1 MPEAFSAASFVDSI
15 GVCTHLAYTNTA
27 YANTVQAVQYLGSL
41 GIKHIR
47 DGTGDYG
54 PVANSINYGR
64 WRQVYAA
71 GISILDVVD
80 PRGGWP
86 AVSAEEMLEVIN
98 SYIDPAIGSGQFM
111 FEGPN
116 EYDLSG
122 VAGWTSTLTAYQNTL
137 YSAVNG
143 KYPVVGP
150 SMGRPPNSDKVGDI
164 SHSLDYGN
172 IHAYYAGGAPGTTM
186 QAYMLIY
193 AQAMS
198 GTKRLFVTET
208 GYHNALHDHSNQ
220 PGVDEITSAKYL
232 LRTLLLNY
240 IAGIVRTYIYELL
253 DEFPDPGLTN
263 NQANFGLIA
272 NDGRFKPAAKA
283 VQSLIAVL
291 TDTATCPNSKVG
303 MGFETTCKTVQSI
316 VFTKSNGHFY
326 IAIWNEVSSFNVK
339 TQAEIV
345 NALVHVGVKL
355 NMPNMQLA
363 ILHDPMLGTS
373 TALVP
378 SGNITTMIPDYPL
391 ILEVG

>member
-1 MPEAFSAASFVDSI
+1 
-15 GVCTHLAYTNTA
+15 
-27 YANTVQAVQYLGSL
+27 
-41 GIKHIR
+41 
-47 DGTGDYG
+47 
-54 PVANSINYGR
+54 
-64 WRQVYAA
+64 
-71 GISILDVVD
+71 
-80 PRGGWP
+80 
-86 AVSAEEMLEVIN
+86 
-98 SYIDPAIGSGQFM
+98 
-111 FEGPN
+111 
-116 EYDLSG
+116 
-122 VAGWTSTLTAYQNTL
+122 
-137 YSAVNG
+137 
-143 KYPVVGP
+143 
-150 SMGRPPNSDKVGDI
+150 MGRPPNSDKVGDI